1 MNKEQREEYGRIY
14 DEVEKAVS
22 GWGPQKREDVL
33 IGILCMYVVGANCD
47 ARFGREHPLISKI
60 TEVLR
65 RHGLK
70 TKEEIMNDVK
80 GRIKK

>member
-1 MNKEQREEYGRIY
+1 MADNQREEYGRIY

-33 IGILCMYVVGANCD
+33 INILCMYVSAANWD
-47 ARFGREHPLISKI
+47 EKYGKNHPLISNI
-60 TEVLR
+60 TRILR

-70 TKEEIMNDVK
+70 TSEEIKNE
-80 GRIKK
+80 RS